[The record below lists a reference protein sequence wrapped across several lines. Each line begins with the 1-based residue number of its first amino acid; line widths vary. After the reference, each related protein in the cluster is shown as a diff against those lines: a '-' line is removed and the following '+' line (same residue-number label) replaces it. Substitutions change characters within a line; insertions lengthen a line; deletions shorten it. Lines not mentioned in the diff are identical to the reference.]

1 MAYIIK
7 SGDTLTSIATT
18 NKTTVQQLMSLNPQI
33 TDPNKIYAGA
43 SLNLPTTTPAPTP
56 APTPTPTPAVSPF
69 PTYQTPSY
77 LTGQT
82 PVGGTAP
89 VTQAVPPTTPTG
101 GTSYTIQSGDTL
113 SAIAV
118 RNKTTVTELMKL
130 NPQITDPNKIYAGAN
145 LNLPSTVTQ
154 STIQAPGAMAV
165 PPTAPI
171 IPPTT
176 TGVMETSDQAR
187 ATQKQIEETQAKI
200 KTIQADL
207 TTAQSLGYGPN
218 DQIIRDANGN
228 ILPPG
233 TKTTEDGNVVQ
244 PTTFTIKDFVDQ
256 LKEAGIS
263 APERP
268 DLMTTYKGL
277 AGEYNIEGLQKQV
290 TDIDTQIAEVQDS
303 LTAGIH
309 KISGELA
316 PMELITGRQQELQ
329 NQATEKLNALNR
341 TKANL
346 VTQYNN
352 AIGTVSMLMG
362 FTQQDYANASA
373 DYNTKFSQFISLT
386 NMITGQANTAQD
398 NARANLSIIT
408 NAINSSKKTW
418 SDLDPAMQTQ
428 IRNLEVQSGMPQG
441 TISYFLSAKP
451 NAEVLSTVQGTD
463 AEGNDIVTFIYK
475 DPETGMPGSM
485 QVVQT
490 GGVSTKEGVK
500 FSFSTDDR
508 GRLISAGLSNTDIT
522 NLLNDINTSGKEN
535 ALNESGLTEAQK
547 KVVNNIL
554 TGITPEKGGEL
565 PKGEE
570 YLNEN
575 WIRTNFSVDQ
585 LIKAA
590 KSAGFGTWDILGV
603 RDQGT
608 ITEFVNALL
617 LQVKNFRLADYSDE
631 DILAT
636 IVKTYFSGK

>member
-1 MAYIIK
+1 MAYTIK
-7 SGDTLTSIATT
+7 SGDTLSAIAAA
-18 NKTTVQQLMSLNPQI
+18 NKTTVSDIMKANPSI

-43 SLNLPTTTPAPTP
+43 SLNLPTATPSTALNVPGTKVGTTQPSVADLYNKQPAQQQSTIINPGS
-56 APTPTPTPAVSPF
+56 AAVSP
-69 PTYQTPSY
+69 TSR
-77 LTGQT
+77 
-82 PVGGTAP
+82 TAYNSAG
-89 VTQAVPPTTPTG
+89 QAVTFQASSDAEAQAYVTKNNLTWAKGIPT
-101 GTSYTIQSGDTL
+101 Q
-113 SAIAV
+113 
-118 RNKTTVTELMKL
+118 K
-130 NPQITDPNKIYAGAN
+130 
-145 LNLPSTVTQ
+145 
-154 STIQAPGAMAV
+154 
-165 PPTAPI
+165 PI
-171 IPPTT
+171 IPSTT
-176 TGVMETSDQAR
+176 TGVMQTSDEAR
-187 ATQKQIEETQAKI
+187 ATQKKIEETQAQI

-218 DQIIRDANGN
+218 DQIIRDPVTGQ

-233 TKTTEDGNVVQ
+233 TKTSEEGKVVQ
-244 PTTFTIKDFVDQ
+244 PTTLTIKDFTDQ

-263 APERP
+263 APEVP
-268 DLMTTYKGL
+268 SLMETYTGL
-277 AGEYNIEGLQKQV
+277 AGKYNIEGLQKQV

-341 TKANL
+341 TKSNL

-362 FTQQDYANASA
+362 FTQQDYANAST
-373 DYNTKFSQFISLT
+373 DYNTKFNQFISLA
-386 NMITGQANTAQD
+386 NMITGQQNTAQD

-418 SDLDPAMQTQ
+418 TELDSTMQAQ
-428 IRNLEVQSGMPQG
+428 IRSLEVQAGMPQG
-441 TISYFLSAKP
+441 TTEYFLSAKP

-490 GGVSTKEGVK
+490 GGVTAPKAGTALTFTSE
-500 FSFSTDDR
+500 DR
-508 GRLISAGLSNTDIT
+508 GRLIAAGLTNTDIT
-522 NLLNDINTSGKEN
+522 NLLNDINTYGKDG
-535 ALNESGLTEAQK
+535 ALNESGLNDAQK

-554 TGITPEKGGEL
+554 TGITAEKGGET

-575 WIRTNFSVDQ
+575 WIRTNFTVDQ

-590 KSAGFGTWDILGV
+590 KDAGFGTWDFLGI

-608 ITEFVNALL
+608 ITDFVNALL
-617 LQVKNFRLADYSDE
+617 EQVKSFRLADYSDE

-636 IVKTYFSGK
+636 IIKTYFSGK